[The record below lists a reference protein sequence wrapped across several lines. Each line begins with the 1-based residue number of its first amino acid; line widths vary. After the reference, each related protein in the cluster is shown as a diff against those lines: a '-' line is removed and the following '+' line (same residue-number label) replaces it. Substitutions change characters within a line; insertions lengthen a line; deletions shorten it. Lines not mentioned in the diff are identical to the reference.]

1 MELSNFLEIFG
12 GVYEHS
18 EWIAEEVYKTGLKDK
33 HNSVEGLFS
42 MMKNVVDNSSK
53 EQKLNLLCAHPDL
66 AGKLAINKNL
76 TIESMSEQ
84 NSADL
89 TNCHED
95 EFLKFQKL
103 NYDYRNKFNFPFIL
117 AVRGYNRANI
127 LEIFSERINNSVEAE
142 FAEAIRQVH
151 RIALLRLKDIK

>member
-1 MELSNFLEIFG
+1 
-12 GVYEHS
+12 
-18 EWIAEEVYKTGLKDK
+18 
-33 HNSVEGLFS
+33 
-42 MMKNVVDNSSK
+42 
-53 EQKLNLLCAHPDL
+53 
-66 AGKLAINKNL
+66 
-76 TIESMSEQ
+76 MSEQ